1 MARERPDE
9 LVVAGEGDGALRQA
23 GPDGLEPGDE
33 RLFIGE
39 RIGADA
45 SDCVARAQADGAG
58 IGVEGKEG
66 DAVAAEVA
74 EDVEAAG
81 VADLED
87 GGRRTDCG
95 RRQEPLHPHG
105 DSPSAGLPP
114 RVTMVF
120 A

>member
-1 MARERPDE
+1 M
-9 LVVAGEGDGALRQA
+9 
-23 GPDGLEPGDE
+23 
-33 RLFIGE
+33 
-39 RIGADA
+39 
-45 SDCVARAQADGAG
+45 
-58 IGVEGKEG
+58 
-66 DAVAAEVA
+66 AAEVA

-87 GGRRTDCG
+87 GGRRARG
-95 RRQEPLHPHG
+95 RRRQEPLHPHG